1 VSYFAQPTF
10 ARDQFVLI
18 PTTLDDAIPDAHE
31 VRLLDEILGTQ
42 DWSSWEAVYS
52 LRRGQP
58 PIPPRVVASVILYGL
73 LRRIRSSRVL
83 EYMTG
88 HNLDFIWLTEGRTI
102 DHATLCKFR
111 TRFKDPL
118 KQLFLGLSRMA
129 MTMGLIRL
137 GEVTFDGTRVKA
149 NNGRSQVWTAATVE
163 KQLAELEAEFDR
175 RLAEAEQTDAAEE
188 ERFGLTSSTELPPE
202 LADAE
207 ARRQQLREA
216 QERLE
221 AADAARRR
229 EGVDPTKNPAQLP
242 RTDMDST
249 ILPNKEG
256 GYAPNYTPTAAVDTH
271 RDFIVDA
278 DVLPHANEN
287 TAVAPMV
294 DRVEELLGERPE
306 AVLADG
312 LNATGPNIVELAK
325 RGVEFLSPSAANEPA
340 QDNPAVRSDLREPL
354 PEAAWEQL
362 PISPQTKKLDK
373 SCFVF
378 VPEEDV
384 YYCPQGRV
392 LAFEKTKPDIRQGQ
406 KIILRVYRCA
416 ECEGCPM
423 AGRCVSAKSQGGR
436 TITRD
441 IYTADRERHAAKM
454 RTPEARARYARRFH
468 AGETPFGWLKYV
480 LGLRQFLLRGLEKV
494 RTEWLWACTS
504 YNLRK
509 LIGEVARLRAL
520 FARMCAEPV
529 K

>member
-1 VSYFAQPTF
+1 MSYFARPTLG
-10 ARDQFVLI
+10 RDQFVLI
-18 PTTLDDAIPDAHE
+18 PTTLDDAVPESHE
-31 VRLLDEILGTQ
+31 VRLLDDILRTQ
-42 DWSSWEAVYS
+42 DWSSWEAGYS

-58 PIPPRVVASVILYGL
+58 PIAPRVVAGVILYGL

-88 HNLDFIWLTEGRTI
+88 HNVDFLWLTEGRTI
-102 DHATLCKFR
+102 DHTTLCKFR
-111 TRFKDPL
+111 TRFKGPL
-118 KQLFLGLSRMA
+118 KKLFLGLNRTAMA
-129 MTMGLIRL
+129 MGLIRL

-149 NNGRSQVWTAATVE
+149 NNGRYQVWTAAAVE
-163 KQLAELEAEFDR
+163 KRLAELEAEFDR

-188 ERFGLTSSTELPPE
+188 ERFGLTSSTDLPPE
-202 LADAE
+202 LADAQ
-207 ARRQQLREA
+207 ARRQRLREA
-216 QERLE
+216 QERLQ

-229 EGVDPTKNPAQLP
+229 EGIDPAKNPAQLP
-242 RTDMDST
+242 RTDIDST
-249 ILPNKEG
+249 TLPNKEG

-278 DVLPHANEN
+278 EVLPHANEN

-294 DRVEELLGERPE
+294 DRVEEGFGQCPA
-306 AVLADG
+306 AVLADS
-312 LNATGPNIVELAK
+312 LNATGPNIVDLAE
-325 RGVEFLSPSAANEPA
+325 RGVEFLSPSAATKSA
-340 QDNPAVRSDLREPL
+340 QENPAMRSDLSQSV
-354 PEAAWEQL
+354 PEAAWKQL

-378 VPEEDV
+378 VPEKDV

-392 LAFEKTKPDIRQGQ
+392 LAFEKTKPDLRQGQ

-416 ECEGCPM
+416 GCEGCLL

-441 IYTADRERHAAKM
+441 IYTVDRERHTAKM

-468 AGETPFGWLKYV
+468 AGETPFGWLKQV

-494 RTEWLWACTS
+494 RTEWLWACTG

-520 FARMCAEPV
+520 FARMSAETTT
-529 K
+529 